1 MECAGNNDCCC
12 EEGRLVYDVI
22 VVGGGSAGL
31 WTAKTA
37 AENGCKVLLVD
48 KRAADDIGKKIS
60 YDSTPPYVFEQ
71 LGIPLPSGKE
81 LDDTG
86 DVLTLVSPNKKHR
99 VEAPVPNV
107 LFSRRLVGQR
117 LAGYAADAG
126 VKFMYRAQVLGPVIE
141 DDYVVG
147 VRVKHLD
154 SCDAD
159 GKGDEEELRARV
171 VVDASGFYAV
181 IRRNLPREILVQD
194 PQYGEDVV
202 LGYREVRRIVGESSD
217 CPPPEYRGYYDYL
230 GYHGGYLWIVREEN
244 NWANIGIGVQDCPGN
259 PGPVKPVQDFAAD
272 NPAIGPECM
281 VRGSGDPMYI
291 PLRSC
296 QPQLAANGFMA
307 VGDAAC
313 QVRPSTGYGWHTGLL
328 AGDIAGEVA
337 ARAVKKQDVSR
348 EALWEYD
355 VQWKRGLGAILA
367 SFDAIRIMC
376 QSISND
382 ELDILLARGILGSE
396 QIEAL
401 WNDKPFEV
409 GAGKQISSFFSA
421 IGHAGL
427 LLKVKFVIDSA
438 DRLYKLF
445 SEAPDS
451 PEGLERWNSERT
463 GIFTELRSK
472 LGATVHEKDYLGG
485 MEKHEL

>member
-1 MECAGNNDCCC
+1 M
-12 EEGRLVYDVI
+12 YDVI

-37 AENGCKVLLVD
+37 VENGCKVLLID
-48 KRAADDIGKKIS
+48 KRAKDDIGRKIS

-86 DVLTLVSPNKKHR
+86 DVLTVISPNKKHR
-99 VEAPVPNV
+99 VEAAVPNV
-107 LFSRRLVGQR
+107 LFSRRLLGQR

-126 VKFMYRAQVLGPVIE
+126 VEFMYRTEVVGPVIE
-141 DDYVVG
+141 DGYVVG
-147 VRVKHLD
+147 VRARHLD
-154 SCDAD
+154 SCD
-159 GKGDEEELRARV
+159 EEEIRARI

-181 IRRNLPREILVQD
+181 IRRKLPPEILVQD
-194 PQYGEDVV
+194 PQYCEDVV
-202 LGYREVRRIVGESSD
+202 LGYREVRRIVGESND

-244 NWANIGIGVQDCPGN
+244 NWANIGIGVQDYPGN
-259 PGPVKPVQDFAAD
+259 PGPVRPVQEFADD

-296 QPQLAANGFMA
+296 QPQLSANGFMM

-328 AGDIAGEVA
+328 AGDIAGKVA
-337 ARAVKKQDVSR
+337 AEAVKKQDVSR
-348 EALWEYD
+348 EALWDYD
-355 VQWKRGLGAILA
+355 VGWKRGLGAILA

-376 QSISND
+376 QSVPND
-382 ELDILLARGILGSE
+382 ELDFLLAKGILGSE

-409 GAGKQISSFFSA
+409 GTGKQVSSFFA
-421 IGHAGL
+421 GIGHTGL
-427 LLKVKFVIDSA
+427 LLKVKSVIDSA
-438 DRLYKLF
+438 DKLYKLF
-445 SEAPDS
+445 LEAPDS
-451 PEGLERWNSERT
+451 PEGFEEWNRERVE
-463 GIFTELRSK
+463 IFTNLRAK
-472 LGATVHEKDYLGG
+472 LGVKVHEKDYFGEG
-485 MEKHEL
+485 MKHELK